1 MTTSPFRAGFGK
13 SPPVLAGRD
22 DILDELSDALVEG
35 TWTSE
40 RASLVEGLRGVGKTV
55 LLNAVEDR
63 ARERGWIVVSETA
76 TPGFTDR
83 IARDHLARAIHRLD
97 PPPTHR
103 RKGVAVGPGAVD
115 LEPQAAP
122 DYPLSLRSQLQ
133 RAAEL
138 NAPRGIL
145 ITLDEISL
153 RAADDLAHFTAEI
166 QHAIREDLEVTFVGA
181 GLSDAITELLSQRS
195 LTFLRRAVRM
205 PIGLLLPDDVKLALQ
220 EPIEDAGRTIDEDA
234 LEYAMRAAQ
243 GYPFMAQLIGDLS
256 WKVAPERD
264 EIVLQDVK
272 VAYPKARRRM
282 GANIHS
288 RALGELSP
296 TDRTVLAHMALSDG
310 PSAVADLRRALGVN
324 PQHLNVYRQR
334 LIDAG
339 MIRSAGHG
347 QVDFALPYLRDYLRE
362 HTVTDAAGRLEAMPE
377 YPPAPE
383 LDDEEQRG

>member
-22 DILDELSDALVEG
+22 DILDELSNALVEG

-103 RKGVAVGPGAVD
+103 LKGVTVGPGAVD
-115 LEPQAAP
+115 LEPQATP

-138 NAPRGIL
+138 NAPCGIL

-205 PIGLLLPDDVKLALQ
+205 PIGLLQPDDVKLALQ

-256 WKVAPERD
+256 WKVEPERN

-272 VAYPKARRRM
+272 TAYPKARRRM

-288 RALGELSP
+288 RALRELSP

-310 PSAVADLRRALGVN
+310 PSAVADLRQALGVN

-339 MIRSAGHG
+339 MIRSVGHG

>member
-22 DILDELSDALVEG
+22 DILDELSNALVEG

-103 RKGVAVGPGAVD
+103 LKGVTVGPGAVD

-166 QHAIREDLEVTFVGA
+166 QHAIREDLEVTLVGA

-205 PIGLLLPDDVKLALQ
+205 PIGLLQPDDVKLALQ

-256 WKVAPERD
+256 WKVEPERN

-272 VAYPKARRRM
+272 TAYPKARRRM

-288 RALGELSP
+288 RALRELSP

-310 PSAVADLRRALGVN
+310 PSAVADLRQALGVN

-339 MIRSAGHG
+339 MIRSVGHG

>member
-55 LLNAVEDR
+55 LLNAVEAR

-103 RKGVAVGPGAVD
+103 LKGVTVGPGAVD

-288 RALGELSP
+288 RALRELSP

>member
-22 DILDELSDALVEG
+22 DILDELSDALVER

-103 RKGVAVGPGAVD
+103 LKGVTVGPGAVD

-205 PIGLLLPDDVKLALQ
+205 PIGLLQPDDVKLALQ

-256 WKVAPERD
+256 WKVEPERN

-272 VAYPKARRRM
+272 TAYPKARRRM

-288 RALGELSP
+288 RALRELSP

-310 PSAVADLRRALGVN
+310 PSAVADLRQALGVN

-339 MIRSAGHG
+339 MIRSVGHG
-347 QVDFALPYLRDYLRE
+347 QVDFTLPYLRDYLRE

>member
-103 RKGVAVGPGAVD
+103 LKGVTVGPGAVD

-205 PIGLLLPDDVKLALQ
+205 PIGLLQPDDVKLALQ

-256 WKVAPERD
+256 WKVEPERN

-272 VAYPKARRRM
+272 TAYPKARRRM

-288 RALGELSP
+288 RALRELSP

-310 PSAVADLRRALGVN
+310 PSAVADLRQALGVN

-339 MIRSAGHG
+339 MIRSVGHG

>member
-13 SPPVLAGRD
+13 SPPLLAGRD
-22 DILDELSDALVEG
+22 DILDQLSDALVEG

-83 IARDHLARAIHRLD
+83 IARDHLARAIHRVD

-103 RKGVAVGPGAVD
+103 LKGVTVGPGAVD

-205 PIGLLLPDDVKLALQ
+205 PIGLLMPDDVKLALQ

-288 RALGELSP
+288 RALRELSP

>member
-22 DILDELSDALVEG
+22 DILDELSNALVEG

-103 RKGVAVGPGAVD
+103 LKGVTVGPGAVD

-205 PIGLLLPDDVKLALQ
+205 PIGLLQPDDVKLALQ

-256 WKVAPERD
+256 WKVEPERN

-272 VAYPKARRRM
+272 TAYPKARRRM

-288 RALGELSP
+288 RALRELSP

-310 PSAVADLRRALGVN
+310 PSAVADLRQALGVN

-339 MIRSAGHG
+339 MIRSVGHG
-347 QVDFALPYLRDYLRE
+347 QVDFTLPYLRDYLRE